1 MFPNLRLIIGAAI
14 AIIALVMIMG
24 SGVLSFRDP
33 SRNIADVPDVR
44 SPLVQHSIVANPEW
58 QHIRML
64 AYARRIDELQRL
76 LELPASPIQA
86 YAPEPASAY
95 PFKVTLPADD
105 PSPSEAPAAAIVD
118 IGPPDTQKPV
128 GPPDVAPALAPI
140 LSDMPPSSDGLAT
153 PSPAASNETPGDT
166 SAMSDET
173 GAIPASSVPAIER
186 PPLPPTNPREALA
199 RTESS
204 GAAASP
210 TSGRASSAK
219 PRRMI
224 HTARIL
230 PRRVRRAP
238 LVNSTFGAR
247 HDPAT
252 PSDIDLFDQH
262 PYNIH

>member
-86 YAPEPASAY
+86 YAPEPASSY
-95 PFKVTLPADD
+95 PFKVTSPADD
-105 PSPSEAPAAAIVD
+105 ASPSEAPAAAIVD
-118 IGPPDTQKPV
+118 IRPPDTQKPV
-128 GPPDVAPALAPI
+128 DPSDVAPALAPI

-173 GAIPASSVPAIER
+173 GSIAASSVPAIER

-199 RTESS
+199 RAESS
-204 GAAASP
+204 GAAHPA
-210 TSGRASSAK
+210 SGRAAGAK
-219 PRRMI
+219 PRRII
-224 HTARIL
+224 HTARFL
-230 PRRVRRAP
+230 PRRIRPAP
-238 LVNSTFGAR
+238 LVNATFGAR
-247 HDPAT
+247 QNPAT
-252 PSDIDLFDQH
+252 PSDIGLFDQH